1 MENYNRKKREQR
13 PRYMGY
19 VTMWNRERNYG
30 FVHCYDDGQSYY
42 VSGKVINEEPFLVKK
57 TVVEFEIGHGEDRDG
72 NPTSY
77 ALNLLVAEVPEE
89 RREKYGK

>member
-1 MENYNRKKREQR
+1 MENQIY
-13 PRYMGY
+13 GDILI
-19 VTMWNRERNYG
+19 RNIDASYG
-30 FVHCYDDGQSYY
+30 FVRCYDDGQSYY

-89 RREKYGK
+89 RREKYEK